1 MPLRKNPQILTEPL
15 FASIAPSVPLRLEPP
30 ENPAKATGHRTLWGH
45 SFRIAASAAASMAR
59 RPWVESWRG
68 LIAASAPSAI
78 QPSAVAGA
86 RYHSASITLVRWKSL
101 VEVTMRIGQVRAGSN
116 DGGNVR
122 RARPGSTL

>member
-1 MPLRKNPQILTEPL
+1 M
-15 FASIAPSVPLRLEPP
+15 
-30 ENPAKATGHRTLWGH
+30 
-45 SFRIAASAAASMAR
+45 
-59 RPWVESWRG
+59 RG
-68 LIAASAPSAI
+68 LIVASAPSAI

-122 RARPGSTL
+122 RARPVSTLGLPACAAISWKYFETGKRISILPPGWTFWPARVAA